1 MELFKYA
8 KWIGTGNPV
17 VTRTTGEKSP
27 ALQLRKAFTL
37 EKTGAAQCLI
47 SGLGCFVLYINGQRV
62 GDEVLSPAFTDYDKH
77 VLYCT
82 YDVTDLLQQ
91 GENVV
96 AVCLGDGFYNQTAHD
111 TWGFYQ
117 APWRDS
123 AKLLLQLNVDGKEVL
138 VSDDSWMQTTNGA
151 TVHNCLRT
159 GGTVVVL
166 VQGAREGHRLG
177 LFSGS
182 GHYINIIGYEP
193 DGRFVI
199 LDPSHTPGKYDIPE
213 RKDKVEI
220 KYNHLVI
227 CEEKYVVE
235 ELHLTK
241 PPYYLF
247 WRK

>member
-1 MELFKYA
+1 MKFICQRNYPHWLY
-8 KWIGTGNPV
+8 I
-17 VTRTTGEKSP
+17 TRTDCEGEE
-27 ALQLRKAFTL
+27 L
-37 EKTGAAQCLI
+37 EKGKTTTVSTSGCGLCAAVMAADQLI
-47 SGLGCFVLYINGQRV
+47 PNCNFELSDALDLSYATNANHWLGTDYTRFA
-62 GDEVLSPAFTDYDKH
+62 PAFCEKLNLRH
-77 VLYCT
+77 
-82 YDVTDLLQQ
+82 QIS
-91 GENVV
+91 
-96 AVCLGDGFYNQTAHD
+96 HD
-111 TWGFYQ
+111 I
-117 APWRDS
+117 AD
-123 AKLLLQLNVDGKEVL
+123 
-138 VSDDSWMQTTNGA
+138 
-151 TVHNCLRT
+151 VHNCLRT

-166 VQGAREGHRLG
+166 VQGAREGHKLG

-227 CEEKYVVE
+227 CEEKYVIE

-247 WRK
+247 WRN